1 MILKHLSNWN
11 GAAFPS
17 DYALLLF
24 QICENLSGFVMV
36 ARVRHIGNQKMEE
49 GTLERRRRRKNEEE
63 GGVSLFL
70 TANISTRRKG
80 SNSNM
85 FQVEEF
91 SPNNIS

>member
-1 MILKHLSNWN
+1 
-11 GAAFPS
+11 
-17 DYALLLF
+17 
-24 QICENLSGFVMV
+24 MV

-85 FQVEEF
+85 FQVKEF